1 MKIGE
6 AFDVIGERI
15 QTDYKQISPNLY
27 EVGFEVSLRNHKQ
40 ENVNVLVEEPVPGDW
55 EMLSNTHP
63 YDKQSVHLIRFD
75 VPVAKDKE
83 VKVRYRIRYRF

>member
-6 AFDVIGERI
+6 AFDVVGERI
-15 QTDYKQISPNLY
+15 QTDYRQISPGVN
-27 EVGFEVSLRNHKQ
+27 EVGFEVTLRNHKA
-40 ENVNVLVEEPVPGDW
+40 ENVNVLVEEPIPGDW

-63 YDKQSVHLIRFD
+63 YSKLTAHLIRFD
-75 VPVAKDKE
+75 VPVAKDQE